1 MEHKKL
7 FDEYKY
13 CEICN
18 VPMPLTY
25 EDSVCPGCVEERLF
39 REVKEY
45 IRANDVTEYDVAYEF
60 HIPVRKI
67 KKWIQ
72 EGRIEY
78 KEDITQ
84 KNIMGSTH
92 CKICGKKISFGT
104 VCPNCLKQSAAS
116 SQTLSPSKPETESR
130 DRVGRISFLT
140 NADD

>member
-25 EDSVCPGCVEERLF
+25 ENSVCPGCVEEKLF
-39 REVKEY
+39 RDVKEY
-45 IRANDVTEYDVAYEF
+45 IRSNDVTEYDVAYEF
-60 HIPVRKI
+60 HIPIRRV

-84 KNIMGSTH
+84 KNIMDVH
-92 CKICGKKISFGT
+92 CKICGKPISFGT
-104 VCPNCLKQSAAS
+104 ICSSCLKQSAS
-116 SQTLSPSKPETESR
+116 SNQVLVSSKQETENR
-130 DRVGRISFLT
+130 NRIGHISFLT

>member
-25 EDSVCPGCVEERLF
+25 ENSVCPGCVEEKLF
-39 REVKEY
+39 RDVKEY
-45 IRANDVTEYDVAYEF
+45 IRSNDVTEYDVAYEF
-60 HIPVRKI
+60 HIPIRKV

-84 KNIMGSTH
+84 KNIMHVH
-92 CKICGKKISFGT
+92 CKVCGKPISFGT
-104 VCPNCLKQSAAS
+104 ICSNCLKQSAS
-116 SQTLSPSKPETESR
+116 SNQVLVSSKQETENR
-130 DRVGRISFLT
+130 NRIGHISFLT

>member
-25 EDSVCPGCVEERLF
+25 ENSVCPGCVEEKLF
-39 REVKEY
+39 RDVKEY
-45 IRANDVTEYDVAYEF
+45 IRSNDVTEYDVAYEF
-60 HIPVRKI
+60 HIPIRKV

-84 KNIMGSTH
+84 KNIMDVH
-92 CKICGKKISFGT
+92 CKICGKPISFGT
-104 VCPNCLKQSAAS
+104 ICSSCLKQSAS
-116 SQTLSPSKPETESR
+116 SNQVLVSSKQETENR
-130 DRVGRISFLT
+130 NRVGHISFLT

>member
-25 EDSVCPGCVEERLF
+25 ENSVCPGCVEEKLF
-39 REVKEY
+39 RDVKEY
-45 IRANDVTEYDVAYEF
+45 IRSNDVTEYDVAYEF
-60 HIPVRKI
+60 HIPIRKV

-84 KNIMGSTH
+84 KNIMDVH
-92 CKICGKKISFGT
+92 CKVCGKPISFGT
-104 VCPNCLKQSAAS
+104 ICSSCLKQSAS
-116 SQTLSPSKPETESR
+116 SNQVLVSSKQETENR
-130 DRVGRISFLT
+130 NRVGHISFLT

>member
-25 EDSVCPGCVEERLF
+25 ENSVCPGCVEEKLF
-39 REVKEY
+39 RDVKEY

-60 HIPVRKI
+60 HIPIRKV

-72 EGRIEY
+72 EGRVEY
-78 KEDITQ
+78 KEDVAK
-84 KNIMGSTH
+84 KNIMDVH
-92 CKICGKKISFGT
+92 CKICGKPISFGT
-104 VCPNCLKQSAAS
+104 ICSSCLKQSASSNQVPAS
-116 SQTLSPSKPETESR
+116 SKQETENR
-130 DRVGRISFLT
+130 DRVGHISFLT

>member
-18 VPMPLTY
+18 VPMPVAY
-25 EDSVCPGCVEERLF
+25 ENSVCPGCVEEKLF
-39 REVKEY
+39 RDVKEY

-60 HIPVRKI
+60 HIPVRKV

-84 KNIMGSTH
+84 KNIMHVH
-92 CKICGKKISFGT
+92 CKICGKQISFGT
-104 VCPNCLKQSAAS
+104 VCSNCLKQSTSLAHAS
-116 SQTLSPSKPETESR
+116 SAAKQETENA
-130 DRVGRISFLT
+130 DRIGHISFLT
-140 NADD
+140 NAHD

>member
-25 EDSVCPGCVEERLF
+25 ENSVCPGCVEEKLF
-39 REVKEY
+39 RDVKEY
-45 IRANDVTEYDVAYEF
+45 IRSNDVTEYDVAYEF
-60 HIPVRKI
+60 HIPIRKV

-84 KNIMGSTH
+84 KNIMDVH
-92 CKICGKKISFGT
+92 CKICGKPISFGT
-104 VCPNCLKQSAAS
+104 ICSSCLKQSAS
-116 SQTLSPSKPETESR
+116 SNQVLVSSKQETENR
-130 DRVGRISFLT
+130 NRIGHISFLT